1 MELGDRTSSHLN
13 NLLNNLPFLP
23 SIARYVTF
31 EVILVTHNP

>member
-1 MELGDRTSSHLN
+1 MGRGDRTARP
-13 NLLNNLPFLP
+13 LNNLPFLP

>member
-1 MELGDRTSSHLN
+1 MELGDRTSSH
-13 NLLNNLPFLP
+13 LNNLPFLP